1 MNINSEAIHQYCEQH
16 SSPQSSLLTALE
28 RETHLKTILPNM
40 LSGHLQGAF
49 LGMLSQLIKPMQI
62 LEVGTFTGYSGICLA
77 TGLHPDG
84 VLHTI
89 EFNPEMEEMII
100 KYISQSPQ
108 ASQIKVH
115 IGNAL
120 EVIKTLAGPFD
131 MVFIDAAKTEYSAY
145 YDLVFDKLNIGGLII
160 ADNVLWSGKVL
171 EEKKDKDTIAIDAFN
186 KKMNTDNRIEH
197 LIVPLRDG
205 LHLIRKISN

>member
-16 SSPQSSLLTALE
+16 STPQSQLLSALE

-49 LGMLSQLIKPMQI
+49 LSMLSKLIKPVKI
-62 LEVGTFTGYSGICLA
+62 LEIGTFTGYSGICLA
-77 TGLHPDG
+77 SGLVPEG
-84 VLHTI
+84 ELHTI
-89 EFNPEMEEMII
+89 EFNPEMEEMIR
-100 KYISQSPQ
+100 KYISQCPQ
-108 ASQIKVH
+108 ANQITLH

-120 EVIKTLAGPFD
+120 QIIPELNGPFD
-131 MVFIDAAKTEYSAY
+131 MVFIDAAKTEYVAY
-145 YDLVFDKLNIGGLII
+145 YDLVFNKINIGGLII

-171 EEKKDKDTIAIDAFN
+171 EEKKDKDTLAIDAFN
-186 KKMNTDNRIEH
+186 KKMNDDRRIEH

-205 LHLIRKISN
+205 LHMIRKMSN